1 MLETKERGFWKS
13 LLGKKH
19 VTFEIEKEISNY
31 VKEMFF
37 IENNI
42 IIWKDFLLS
51 KRSGHFKELQ
61 KFCWKEVIYIRK
73 LLLKKKGFLL
83 NRDCYFK
90 GYLLRKEILTFQSV
104 KNY

>member
-1 MLETKERGFWKS
+1 M
-13 LLGKKH
+13 
-19 VTFEIEKEISNY
+19 
-31 VKEMFF
+31 
-37 IENNI
+37 
-42 IIWKDFLLS
+42 LS

-61 KFCWKEVIYIRK
+61 KNCWKEVIYIRK

-104 KNY
+104 KNYYFKDCLICKKNISIDIIRNSDGFFAKILVIQNVISFFS